1 MASVSRESIGTL
13 NDKILV
19 SLTKE
24 DYIPS
29 FEKAV
34 KQLAKTANLPGF
46 RKGMVPASVIKKKYG
61 NSLFADE
68 VLKTVEKELNQYL
81 TEEKLDI
88 FGQPL
93 PLNDK
98 EVNLNIDEPASYE
111 FAFEIG
117 LKPEIEVQPQQ
128 IEVTRYQ
135 IEITP
140 TMIQEQVEK
149 LQDSLGRMVEKE
161 VIEQPTD
168 RVEFSFLPTQ
178 TLVAK
183 EQEESK
189 LQQAQNY
196 TLYVSDFNESVQQQ
210 LIGKTKGEVI
220 KLNLTNAF
228 SKAFEKED
236 KKNFFAFLGLDV
248 NMNEPVEYEATILKI
263 EGIQKAELND
273 EMFQKVFPNKE
284 IPNEEEFR
292 NAIKAELEKMYE
304 EEARNQMHHTLYH
317 KLLDTIKIDFPEE
330 FLKRWLKAS
339 SKEPK
344 TDEEIEQSF
353 PSFLSQLK
361 WNLISAK
368 IISENNITITEEEL
382 KEAARKQT
390 LSYLQGAQM
399 EDMPWLEEYV
409 NRMMSNKEFVENI
422 YFGLQEQ
429 KLFQLLD
436 TQVNIHTEAIS
447 KESFEAML
455 HQHHHEHAHNEPIQ
469 EEAAEH
475 A

>member
-1 MASVSRESIGTL
+1 MASVSRESIGNL

-19 SLTKE
+19 SLSKD
-24 DYIPS
+24 DYMPS

-46 RKGMVPASVIKKKYG
+46 RKGMVPPSVIKKKYG

-68 VLKTVEKELNQYL
+68 VLKTVEKELNQYI

-98 EVNLNIDEPASYE
+98 EVNLNIDEPANYE

-117 LKPEIEVQPQQ
+117 LKPEIEIQPQQ

-135 IEITP
+135 IEITSD
-140 TMIQEQVEK
+140 MIQEQVEK
-149 LQDSLGRMVEKE
+149 LQESMGRMIEKE
-161 VIEQPTD
+161 IIEQPAD

-178 TLVAK
+178 SFATN
-183 EQEESK
+183 EQEENK
-189 LQQAQNY
+189 EPQAQNY

-210 LIGKTKGEVI
+210 LIGKTKGNTLQLT
-220 KLNLTNAF
+220 LNNAF
-228 SKAFEKED
+228 SDAFEKED
-236 KKNFFAFLGLDV
+236 KKNFFTFLGLDINDNV
-248 NMNEPVEYEATILKI
+248 PATEYEATILKI
-263 EGIQKAELND
+263 EGIQKAELN
-273 EMFQKVFPNKE
+273 EELFKKVFPNKE
-284 IPNEEEFR
+284 IPTEEEFR

-304 EEARNQMHHTLYH
+304 KEARNQMHHTLYH
-317 KLLDTIKIDFPEE
+317 KLLDTVTINFPEE

-353 PSFLSQLK
+353 PSFLNQLK

-382 KEAARKQT
+382 KEAARQQT
-390 LSYLQGAQM
+390 LSYLRGAQM

-422 YFGLQEQ
+422 YFGLQEE

-436 TQVNIHTEAIS
+436 TQVNIHTETIS
-447 KESFEAML
+447 KENFEAML
-455 HQHHHEHAHNEPIQ
+455 HQHHHEHEHIH
-469 EEAAEH
+469 EEADEH